1 MRRLATGLVLLTVVA
16 FGAGC
21 RSTTGESFGQNIDE
35 TTITTEVKSK
45 LAADEAKTLTAVSVT
60 TVKGN
65 VSLDGVVPTAADRS
79 RAEQIARRVAGVTQV
94 TNNLQLAKK

>member
-1 MRRLATGLVLLTVVA
+1 MRRLATVIVLLTVVA

-21 RSTTGESFGQNIDE
+21 RSTTGESFGQNIDD

-45 LAADEAKTLTAVSVT
+45 LAADEAKSLTAVSVT

-65 VSLDGVVPTAADRS
+65 VSLDGVVPTAADRA
-79 RAEQIARRVAGVTQV
+79 RAEQIAQRVAGVTKV
-94 TNNLQLAKK
+94 TNNLQLQKK